1 MAGLTVKIGSAGLL
15 KPFQRPKMGRR
26 AYKGNEDLA
35 LKQAS
40 LGPKRTM
47 GGMARLLSRAGKGL
61 NYSATNG
68 KTKASGDGGTDES
81 SDEEGGESENDRPYE
96 PLIVWN
102 SPHQG
107 GEARGLPSTRYVR
120 KDCSN

>member
-1 MAGLTVKIGSAGLL
+1 MTGLSVIIGSSAGLL
-15 KPFQRPKMGRR
+15 KPFQRPKTGRR

-61 NYSATNG
+61 NYST
-68 KTKASGDGGTDES
+68 TKVTTTSGDNTDES
-81 SDEEGGESENDRPYE
+81 SGDEDGNDNDRPYE

-107 GEARGLPSTRYVR
+107 GEAKGLPSTRYVR
-120 KDCSN
+120 KCVI

>member
-1 MAGLTVKIGSAGLL
+1 MTGLSVKIGSAGLL
-15 KPFQRPKMGRR
+15 KPFQRPKTGRR
-26 AYKGNEDLA
+26 AYKANEDLA

-61 NYSATNG
+61 HYTTG
-68 KTKASGDGGTDES
+68 KSNTKSSEEGGTDES
-81 SDEEGGESENDRPYE
+81 SDEEGDGENDRPYD
-96 PLIVWN
+96 PLMVWN

-107 GEARGLPSTRYVR
+107 GEPRGLPSTL
-120 KDCSN
+120 